1 VKKSFLII
9 IDGPIGAGKTT
20 ASNLLFEKMKNVSK
34 LSLDNVKRLYSDFD
48 LNEQN
53 GHRLAAEVG
62 ATMTN
67 VYLRKGINVIVEK
80 AFTDGRNLK
89 SFLEK
94 IKTKN
99 VKTFI
104 YQIDA
109 PLEIRIKRVREREKV
124 GDRRKLPKEKIMKNH
139 RNFTENKYL
148 HAKVFDSSKLS
159 SKQIVK
165 EILKDIGVRK

>member
-1 VKKSFLII
+1 MKKNFLII

-20 ASNLLFEKMKNVSK
+20 ASDLLLKKMKNTSRI
-34 LSLDNVKRLYSDFD
+34 SLDNVKRLYSDFD

-53 GHRLAAEVG
+53 GHELAAEVG
-62 ATMTN
+62 AAAVN
-67 VYLRKGINVIVEK
+67 VYLKKGINVIVEK
-80 AFTDGRNLK
+80 AFTEARHLQNFLK
-89 SFLEK
+89 Q
-94 IKTKN
+94 IKTSG
-99 VKTFI
+99 VKVLI

-139 RNFTENKYL
+139 RNFIENKYL

-159 SKQIVK
+159 AKQIANK
-165 EILKDIGVRK
+165 ILKEVRETR